1 MIGPMDDRTYV
12 PAALEYLDP
21 AVLDYGEWAEVGM
34 ALHAE
39 GYGADMWEEWS
50 RRDPARFHPGEC
62 ARKWASFGNSPS
74 KVTGGTIVQMAR
86 ERGWTPPRRPWDAPD
101 GDEAMEWDAP
111 IIDPS
116 WVEPAE
122 LPERPWDPVG
132 EAVRYL
138 EAVFEPED
146 IVGYVTTAFQ
156 GDDGR
161 WKPAGKGAYDRT
173 AGQLIAELER
183 TRSLEDA
190 LGTANPEAGAWIRFN
205 PLTGA
210 GVRNADVAEFRHALV
225 ESDELE
231 PERQLA
237 LMREL
242 ELPCSAIVESGG
254 KSVHAI
260 VRVDADDWAEYRR
273 RVDYLYRVCEKH
285 GLKVDQQNKNPSRLS
300 RFPGFKRGEKR
311 QRMLEGRCGKASW
324 AEWVEFVEESEDGLP
339 EIEEYRFGQAPPPP
353 PMLVDGILY
362 PGDKMMLASASKS
375 GKSFAMIELAI
386 AIAEGAEWLGRRC
399 AQGKVLYVNLELKK
413 ESRQRRMDSV
423 YAAMGLEPAH
433 AGNISCLDLRGRA
446 VTLDTLARSIVRR
459 ISGKG
464 YLAVIIDPLYK
475 VMDGEEN
482 DQAAVKRFCLN
493 LDYITDQ
500 LGCAVVYVHHY
511 SKGDQWGKGAIDRA
525 SGSGVFGRDPDA
537 LLSMTRLELDEA
549 QRKQREDMWVGEACR
564 GYLEANVPDWRSL
577 VDADSALAGG
587 DKMVSECRRVLDPM
601 RLTDGMLA
609 AVHAARGKA
618 AEEKAFRIEGTF
630 RDLPEF
636 RGNLDV
642 WFLHPIHVV
651 DGTGIL
657 GDIKPDGNNWE
668 GKGHDRRKKTPEQRR
683 KERKKALEDAFATI
697 DTGDGVTVKD
707 LAEFMGASER
717 TVSRHIAE
725 HGGFWVKNGTV
736 GRKE

>member
-1 MIGPMDDRTYV
+1 MDDRTYV

-39 GYGADMWEEWS
+39 GYGVDTWEEWS

-62 ARKWASFGNSPS
+62 ARKWQSFGNSPS
-74 KVTGGTIVQMAR
+74 KVAGGTIVQMAR
-86 ERGWTPPRRPWDAPD
+86 ERGWTPPRRPWDGPD
-101 GDEAMEWDAP
+101 EDRVYDDYEP
-111 IIDPS
+111 YIVDPGY
-116 WVEPAE
+116 VEPAE
-122 LPERPWDPVG
+122 LPRDADGWDPVR
-132 EAVRYL
+132 ELVRYL
-138 EAVFEPED
+138 DAVFTSED
-146 IVGYVTTAFQ
+146 IVGVVTGSFK

-161 WKPAGKGAYDRT
+161 WRPSGRGTYQMTASEIASKLREKRDVGAVL
-173 AGQLIAELER
+173 G
-183 TRSLEDA
+183 DA
-190 LGTANPEAGAWIRFN
+190 DPEAGAWIRFN
-205 PLTGA
+205 PLNGK

-225 ESDELE
+225 ESDEVPKE
-231 PERQLA
+231 EQLA
-237 LMREL
+237 LVRAL
-242 ELPCSAIVESGG
+242 ELPCSAIVDSGG
-254 KSVHAI
+254 KSMHAI
-260 VRVDADDWAEYRR
+260 VRVDAADWSEYRER
-273 RVDYLYRVCEKH
+273 TDYLYKVCERH

-300 RFPGFKRGEKR
+300 RCPGFMRAGNP
-311 QRMLEGRCGKASW
+311 QRLVSGPCGKASW

-564 GYLEANVPDWRSL
+564 AYLDGHVPGWREQ
-577 VDADSALAGG
+577 VDQDAAAAGG
-587 DKMVSECRRVLDPM
+587 DKLVSECRRVLDPM

-651 DGTGIL
+651 DDTGIL
-657 GDIKPDGNNWE
+657 GDIKPDGNNWD

-683 KERKKALEDAFATI
+683 KERKKALEDAFTTI
-697 DTGDGVTVKD
+697 DMGDGVTVKD
-707 LAEFMGASER
+707 LAGFMGASER

>member
-1 MIGPMDDRTYV
+1 MDDRTYV

-39 GYGADMWEEWS
+39 GYPADVWEEWS

-62 ARKWASFGNSPS
+62 ARKWRSFGNSPS
-74 KVTGGTIVQMAR
+74 KVAGGTIVQMAR
-86 ERGWTPPRRPWDAPD
+86 ERGWTPPRRPWDD
-101 GDEAMEWDAP
+101 GPDEALDWDAP

-122 LPERPWDPVG
+122 LPENPWDPVG

-146 IVGYVTTAFQ
+146 VVGYVTTAFQ

-285 GLKVDQQNKNPSRLS
+285 GLAVDTQNKNPSRLS
-300 RFPGFKRGEKR
+300 RFPGFVRGEKR

-339 EIEEYRFGQAPPPP
+339 EIEQFRYGDVPEPIPEVVEG
-353 PMLVDGILY
+353 LICE
-362 PGDKMMLASASKS
+362 GDKVMLASASKA
-375 GKSFAMIELAI
+375 GKSYAAIELAV
-386 AIAEGAEWLGRRC
+386 AIAEGAEWLGRKC
-399 AQGKVLYVNLELKK
+399 AQGKVLYVNLELKPAK
-413 ESRQRRMDSV
+413 RQERMRMV
-423 YAAMGLEPAH
+423 YDAMGLEPAH
-433 AGNISCLDLRGRA
+433 ASDIGYMDLRGRA
-446 VTLDTLARSIVRR
+446 VALDKLARSIVRR
-459 ISGKG
+459 AAGCG
-464 YLAVIIDPLYK
+464 YRAVIIDPLYK
-475 VMDGEEN
+475 VMEGEEN

-493 LDYITDQ
+493 LDYLTDR
-500 LGCAVVYVHHY
+500 LGAVVFFVHHY
-511 SKGDQWGKGAIDRA
+511 SKGDQWGKSAIDRA
-525 SGSGVFGRDPDA
+525 SGSGVFARDADA
-537 LLSMTRLELDEA
+537 LLNVTELELDEA
-549 QRKQREDMWVGEACR
+549 QRRQREDLWVGDACR
-564 GYLEANVPDWRSL
+564 AYLGEHVPEWRAL
-577 VDADSALAGG
+577 VDEDAALAGG
-587 DKMVSECRRVLDPM
+587 DKLVSECRRVLDPM
-601 RLTDGMLA
+601 RLSGGLLA

-618 AEEKAFRIEGTF
+618 ADEKAFRIEGTF
-630 RDLPEF
+630 RELPAQTI
-636 RGNLDV
+636 DV
-642 WFLHPIHVV
+642 WFSRPLHTP
-651 DGTGIL
+651 DGTGVL
-657 GDIKPDGNNWE
+657 GDIRPEGNDWT
-668 GKGHDRRKKTPEQRR
+668 GRGRDRRRKSQ
-683 KERKKALEDAFATI
+683 KERKDERRKALEDAFATI
-697 DTGDGVTVKD
+697 DAGGGVTVAE
-707 LAEFMGASER
+707 LAGFMGVSEK
-717 TVSRHIAE
+717 TVGRHIAE

-736 GRKE
+736 GRKG